1 MRRDETRQLE
11 AQMKLLI
18 LPHNRPL
25 TGASH
30 DAVSTVQAA
39 TTLRQIVPMVHAS
52 ENENAAA
59 TTPLMEIKS
68 SGDGGV
74 WGVGGGGWGCLQRHN
89 KI

>member
-1 MRRDETRQLE
+1 
-11 AQMKLLI
+11 MKLLI
-18 LPHNRPL
+18 LLNNRPL

-30 DAVSTVQAA
+30 DATSAVQAA
-39 TTLRQIVPMVHAS
+39 PFRQIVPMVHVS

-68 SGDGGV
+68 SQRGEV
-74 WGVGGGGWGCLQRHN
+74 CLQCHN